1 MYYLA
6 MPTNSFRSIHSED
19 AERYVCNAVSSR
31 VTWSF
36 TCSINSGRVGILLA
50 IDGVAEYER
59 DDVVAA
65 SKRLPMPVLLARTS
79 SRHGFGGSKCGN
91 AVQKQE

>member
-1 MYYLA
+1 M
-6 MPTNSFRSIHSED
+6 
-19 AERYVCNAVSSR
+19 
-31 VTWSF
+31 
-36 TCSINSGRVGILLA
+36 CSINSGRVGVLLA

-65 SKRLPMPVLLARTS
+65 SKRLPMPVLFARTS